1 MVENGTGADD
11 LGQVPET
18 GRPRY
23 TASLDERLNREI
35 VSHLQKDGRKAF
47 SEIALK
53 LNVSEGTVRN
63 RVKLMKASGT
73 LRIVA
78 ITDSG
83 ASEYRTEA
91 VIGIRIAAGHTPEA
105 VARRLSDIEEVV
117 YVVWVS
123 GNYDLLIEVVSDDR
137 EAFLKILSEHVNGQD
152 DIASSDVMTGL
163 KNFKNQFLLK
173 SEWG

>member
-1 MVENGTGADD
+1 MPEIEIGTDD

-18 GRPRY
+18 RRPRH
-23 TASLDERLNREI
+23 TALLDDRLNREI
-35 VSHLQKDGRKAF
+35 VNHLQKDGRRAF
-47 SEIALK
+47 SEIAQK

-63 RVKLMKASGT
+63 RVKLMKASGS

-91 VIGIRIAAGHTPEA
+91 MIGIRIAAGHKPEA
-105 VARRLSDIEEVV
+105 VAQRLSDIEEVV

-123 GNYDLLIEVVSDDR
+123 GNYDFLIEVVSDDR
-137 EAFLKILSEHVNGQD
+137 EAFLEILSEQVHGKD

>member
-1 MVENGTGADD
+1 MPENEIGTGD
-11 LGQVPET
+11 LGQVQET
-18 GRPRY
+18 RRPRQ
-23 TASLDERLNREI
+23 TALLDDKLNREI
-35 VSHLQKDGRKAF
+35 VGHLQKDGRRAF
-47 SEIALK
+47 SEIAQK
-53 LNVSEGTVRN
+53 LNVSEGTIRN
-63 RVKLMKASGT
+63 RVKMMKTRGS

-91 VIGIRIAAGHTPEA
+91 MIGIRIAAGHKPEA
-105 VARRLSDIEEVV
+105 VARRLSEIEEVV

-123 GNYDLLIEVVSDDR
+123 GNYDFLIEVVSDDH
-137 EAFLKILSEHVNGQD
+137 EAFLEILSEQVHGQD